1 MGGMRQGFAHQAV
14 VQMAPDADLG
24 APGAAITTVLCGHW
38 EHEPPC
44 PIASH
49 HTSAERIGDDVRLR
63 ILFATEPHL
72 EASVRQDIDRALGR
86 GELLGPDGRTTRWRL
101 RLSGSSEPAGREL
114 AHLARLTC
122 G

>member
-1 MGGMRQGFAHQAV
+1 MRLGYAHQAV
-14 VQMAPDADLG
+14 LDMAPDADTR

-44 PIASH
+44 PVASH
-49 HTSAERIGDDVRLR
+49 HTGAERIGDEVRLR

-72 EASVRQDIDRALGR
+72 EQRVRQDIDRALAR
-86 GELLGPDGRTTRWRL
+86 GQLVSPDGTTTRWRL
-101 RLSGSSEPAGREL
+101 RLSGRSEPSARE
-114 AHLARLTC
+114 AEHLERLTR